1 MSNLGG
7 YQTLTTVAK
16 AVKGPRNLVL
26 IAGAAF
32 IGIGILGDET
42 ARKIKRT
49 IDKNKKAEREAYVY
63 RVSKEGTSNVG
74 LVLHV
79 GDRFKVL
86 DYDEDAV
93 MIKIFGRNDNPHWVS
108 GKLLKSISD
117 YK

>member
-16 AVKGPRNLVL
+16 AVKGPRNLVIL
-26 IAGAAF
+26 AGTAF

-42 ARKIKRT
+42 FRKIKRT
-49 IDKNKKAEREAYVY
+49 IDKNKKAEREALVY
-63 RVSKEGTSNVG
+63 RISKEGRNNKG
-74 LVLHV
+74 LVLRV

-86 DYDEDAV
+86 DYDKDAV
-93 MIKIFGRNDNPHWVS
+93 MIKVLGRNDNPHWIS
-108 GKLLKSISD
+108 GKHLKSISD